1 MFESSTCPSS
11 TISRSATC
19 TTTSVCRRSRCG
31 RRCSCRKRFK
41 SRRPPRRPGVCS
53 WRNCLGQADRR
64 TCSPGGARR
73 NPGASCE
80 IAPIIRPARRVP
92 GRAPLPLRS
101 TRACRMRSRSR
112 PPPRRQG
119 AERALSCSRDPK
131 RSLPSASSKDSSS
144 ARKTAPRGKNVTGL
158 EIVNLHAD

>member
-11 TISRSATC
+11 TISRSATSPRPR
-19 TTTSVCRRSRCG
+19 SVGGAAADGDVHAGSASSLDG
-31 RRCSCRKRFK
+31 RRADRAF
-41 SRRPPRRPGVCS
+41 CS

-101 TRACRMRSRSR
+101 TRARRMRSRSR